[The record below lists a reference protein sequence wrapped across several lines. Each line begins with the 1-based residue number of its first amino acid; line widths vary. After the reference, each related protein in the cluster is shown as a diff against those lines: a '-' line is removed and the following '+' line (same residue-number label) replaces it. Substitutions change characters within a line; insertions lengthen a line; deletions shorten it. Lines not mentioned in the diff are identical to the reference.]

1 MPVLIETRR
10 VHIQSTKTT
19 HAPTMMNW
27 AVNAYTWKQDR
38 QSVLK
43 VMMSE
48 WKYELTRQEWHRV
61 LSLKVPYSIEYNY
74 VLIYI

>member
-27 AVNAYTWKQDR
+27 AVNAYTCKQDR
-38 QSVLK
+38 QKVLE
-43 VMMSE
+43 VMMKE
-48 WKYELTRQEWHRV
+48 WKYELTKQEWHRV